1 MLLVKELSKKIDH
14 KQILDNITLN
24 IPKGSIYGIIGE
36 NGAGKTTLIRHLVG
50 AYQGDTGF
58 VELEGMRI
66 YENPEAKAKLVYIPD
81 EFFDTFGHN
90 IRDIK
95 ELYQGIYPS
104 FNEARYLRLMKMF
117 KHDSLENFS
126 KFSKGMKKQVMFI
139 LALAIMP
146 EYLIM
151 DEPFDGLDPHIR
163 KVIWDILIQD
173 VSERNMTIF
182 ISSHHLN
189 ELDSMCDH
197 IALINNGKIVFE
209 EALDH
214 LKEGYHKLQIVLECG
229 DDMYALEKELK
240 VLSHQM
246 MGRVLTLIVAGE
258 IEAINRTVEKY
269 CPLINET
276 LSLSLEEIFLFTLGG
291 EYDELKEVMG

>member
-139 LALAIMP
+139 LD
-146 EYLIM
+146 LI
-151 DEPFDGLDPHIR
+151 HIFG
-163 KVIWDILIQD
+163 KLFG
-173 VSERNMTIF
+173 IF
-182 ISSHHLN
+182 
-189 ELDSMCDH
+189 
-197 IALINNGKIVFE
+197 
-209 EALDH
+209 
-214 LKEGYHKLQIVLECG
+214 
-229 DDMYALEKELK
+229 
-240 VLSHQM
+240 
-246 MGRVLTLIVAGE
+246 
-258 IEAINRTVEKY
+258 
-269 CPLINET
+269 
-276 LSLSLEEIFLFTLGG
+276 
-291 EYDELKEVMG
+291 

>member
-1 MLLVKELSKKIDH
+1 MPIYGTDLGGKIMLLVKELSKKIDH

-126 KFSKGMKKQVMFI
+126 K
-139 LALAIMP
+139 L
-146 EYLIM
+146 
-151 DEPFDGLDPHIR
+151 
-163 KVIWDILIQD
+163 IWDILIQD

-246 MGRVLTLIVAGE
+246 MGRVHTLIVAGE

>member
-1 MLLVKELSKKIDH
+1 MLIVKELSKKIDN
-14 KQILDNITLN
+14 KLILDNISLN

-36 NGAGKTTLIRHLVG
+36 NGAGKTTLIRHIVG
-50 AYQGDTGF
+50 AYQGDYGF
-58 VELEGMRI
+58 VELEGMRV
-66 YENPEAKAKLVYIPD
+66 YENSEAKAKLVYIPD

-90 IRDIK
+90 IKNLK
-95 ELYQGIYPS
+95 ELYQGIYPT
-104 FNEARYLRLMKMF
+104 FNEERYIKLMRLF
-117 KHDSLENFS
+117 KHDSLENFN

-139 LALAIMP
+139 FALSIMP

-163 KVIWDILIQD
+163 KIIWDILIQD
-173 VSERNMTIF
+173 VSERQMTIF

-197 IALINNGKIVFE
+197 IALISDGKIIFE

-214 LKEGYHKLQIVLECG
+214 LKEGYHKLQIVLESG
-229 DDMYALEKELK
+229 NDMYALEKELNI
-240 VLSHQM
+240 LAHQM
-246 MGRVLTLIVAGE
+246 MGRVHTLIVKGNLE
-258 IEAINRTVEKY
+258 SIDMIVSKY
-269 CPLINET
+269 HPIINET

-291 EYDELKEVMG
+291 KYDELKDVMG

>member
-1 MLLVKELSKKIDH
+1 MLIVKELSKKIDN
-14 KQILDNITLN
+14 KLILDNISLN

-36 NGAGKTTLIRHLVG
+36 NGAGKTTLIRHIVG
-50 AYQGDTGF
+50 AYQGDYGF
-58 VELEGMRI
+58 VELEGMRV
-66 YENPEAKAKLVYIPD
+66 YENSEAKAKLVYIPD

-90 IRDIK
+90 IKNLK
-95 ELYQGIYPS
+95 ELYQGIYPN
-104 FNEARYLRLMKMF
+104 FNEERYFKLMRLF
-117 KHDSLENFS
+117 KHDSLENFN

-139 LALAIMP
+139 FALSIMP

-163 KVIWDILIQD
+163 KIIWDILIQD
-173 VSERNMTIF
+173 VSERQMTIF

-197 IALINNGKIVFE
+197 IALISDGKIIFE

-214 LKEGYHKLQIVLECG
+214 LKEGYHKLQIVLESG
-229 DDMYALEKELK
+229 DDMYALEKELNI
-240 VLSHQM
+240 LAHQM
-246 MGRVLTLIVAGE
+246 MGRVHTLIVKGNLE
-258 IEAINRTVEKY
+258 SIDMIVSKY
-269 CPLINET
+269 HPIINET

-291 EYDELKEVMG
+291 KYDELKDVMG

>member
-182 ISSHHLN
+182 ISSHH
-189 ELDSMCDH
+189 
-197 IALINNGKIVFE
+197 FE

-246 MGRVLTLIVAGE
+246 MGRVHTLIVAGE

>member
-104 FNEARYLRLMKMF
+104 FPQSYTILRYNK
-117 KHDSLENFS
+117 
-126 KFSKGMKKQVMFI
+126 I
-139 LALAIMP
+139 P
-146 EYLIM
+146 
-151 DEPFDGLDPHIR
+151 GLT
-163 KVIWDILIQD
+163 W
-173 VSERNMTIF
+173 
-182 ISSHHLN
+182 
-189 ELDSMCDH
+189 
-197 IALINNGKIVFE
+197 IA
-209 EALDH
+209 
-214 LKEGYHKLQIVLECG
+214 
-229 DDMYALEKELK
+229 
-240 VLSHQM
+240 
-246 MGRVLTLIVAGE
+246 T
-258 IEAINRTVEKY
+258 
-269 CPLINET
+269 
-276 LSLSLEEIFLFTLGG
+276 
-291 EYDELKEVMG
+291 